1 MTLQST
7 ATSPSGTSQ
16 QGIAGDFYSKLID
29 DQLTEERNRKTSLEQ
44 RGAGVITTA
53 GTLVTLVF
61 GFTAVVKGSN
71 ALHIPD
77 DARLGLVGALFLL
90 LIAVAIALL
99 IGRPRLYFEVT
110 KKGLEDMV
118 SRAEWLDPNTIE
130 ARRSTARAAA
140 EIIVS
145 ARSANDKKSNLLTIA
160 LIFEWLGV
168 VCLAVAAMAI
178 GLANA

>member
-1 MTLQST
+1 
-7 ATSPSGTSQ
+7 
-16 QGIAGDFYSKLID
+16 
-29 DQLTEERNRKTSLEQ
+29 
-44 RGAGVITTA
+44 
-53 GTLVTLVF
+53 
-61 GFTAVVKGSN
+61 
-71 ALHIPD
+71 
-77 DARLGLVGALFLL
+77 
-90 LIAVAIALL
+90 
-99 IGRPRLYFEVT
+99 
-110 KKGLEDMV
+110 MV

-178 GLANA
+178 VLANA